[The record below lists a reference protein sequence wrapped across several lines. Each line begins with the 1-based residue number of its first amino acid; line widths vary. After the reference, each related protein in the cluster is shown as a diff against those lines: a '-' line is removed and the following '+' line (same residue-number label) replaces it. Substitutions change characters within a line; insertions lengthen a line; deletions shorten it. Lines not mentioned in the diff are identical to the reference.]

1 MTTDPLT
8 ANGPRAIYRTPERC
22 PCWTPAKLHRHGADG
37 APSAQVG
44 EVCTACGR
52 AEVLEAVESD
62 PGPSAPA
69 RPLLALQFRL
79 DRRVPAPQRVDQA
92 A

>member
-1 MTTDPLT
+1 MT
-8 ANGPRAIYRTPERC
+8 NGHLSRAIYRTPERC

-44 EVCTACGR
+44 EVCAACGR
-52 AEVLEAVESD
+52 AEVLEGVEPD
-62 PGPSAPA
+62 TGPSAPA
-69 RPLLALQFRL
+69 QPLLALQFRL
-79 DRRVPAPQRVDQA
+79 DRRVPAPQRLDQA